1 MRVAVALVM
10 LAACGRLGFD
20 ARTDPTGDGAA
31 NGDGTQQQQGDGGG
45 GGGSGSGTLVQQS
58 PVAVGTGTV
67 TVVLPN
73 PTQSG
78 DLLVAVIGANNI
90 SNLVMPTGWQLNVNG
105 SATGSCTSAIATASN
120 VTGGQTSLVF
130 TFNAGVPADVE
141 VSEWSGVGAIDA
153 AGFGAATNPTTALT
167 VTTLTADQAAG
178 DLAIATFCE
187 DANAPTFALQAGWA
201 SLGQFANTASSPSL
215 VGEYQRGQPAGKV
228 TATATGS
235 VSTKYAGT
243 IITFQA
249 P

>member
-1 MRVAVALVM
+1 MRLAVALVM
-10 LAACGRLGFD
+10 LAACGRVGFD
-20 ARTDPTGDGAA
+20 GRSDLTGDGAA
-31 NGDGTQQQQGDGGG
+31 TGEGTPPPPGDG

-58 PVAVGTGTV
+58 PIAVGTGTV

-73 PTQSG
+73 PTQTG

-90 SNLVMPTGWQLNVNG
+90 SNLVLPAGWQLNANG

-120 VTGGQTSLVF
+120 VAGGQTSLAF

-153 AGFGAATNPTTALT
+153 GGFAAAANPTTTLT
-167 VTTLTADQAAG
+167 VTTLMADQAAG

-187 DANAPTFALQAGWA
+187 DANAPTFALPAGWA

-215 VGEYQRGQPAGKV
+215 VGEYQHGQPAGAV

-235 VSTKYAGT
+235 VSAKYAAT
-243 IITFQA
+243 ILAFHA